1 MRQTRYD
8 SIPLSEGDRLARF
21 VDGVAEP
28 YTPAAA
34 YAEWT
39 AGEGE
44 SVAAARQRM
53 IERYT
58 RGGHSK
64 TAAEGR
70 EKMIRRQSDNHK

>member
-34 YAEWT
+34 YTEWT
-39 AGEGE
+39 GEGE
-44 SVAAARQRM
+44 SAAAARARM
-53 IERYT
+53 IDR
-58 RGGHSK
+58 HSR
-64 TAAEGR
+64 THSVSAAEGR
-70 EKMIRRQSDNHK
+70 ERMIQKQGK

>member
-8 SIPLSEGDRLARF
+8 SISLSEGDRLARF

-44 SVAAARQRM
+44 SVAAARARM
-53 IERYT
+53 IDR
-58 RGGHSK
+58 HSR
-64 TAAEGR
+64 THSVSAAEGR
-70 EKMIRRQSDNHK
+70 ERMIQKQGKRE